1 MKKWFVLALLALTTS
16 GCAVRTSSG
25 TTVRFFA
32 RGLPL
37 QITHTCT
44 ERAEVRQAGK
54 GLIGEIVGPVP
65 QDFYLDPVSF
75 DSAVSVTVQS
85 LDDKGRVVGTYHQ
98 SFDLQNRY
106 RLVQAWFITREN
118 VQGGGEARVIQCHR

>member
-1 MKKWFVLALLALTTS
+1 VLAILALMPS
-16 GCAVRTSSG
+16 GCAYTTSRG
-25 TTVRFFA
+25 TVVRFLP

-44 ERAEVRQAGK
+44 NLADVHQAGK
-54 GLIGEIVGPVP
+54 GLIGHIVGPVP
-65 QDFYLDPVSF
+65 QDFYLDPVSM

-98 SFDLQNRY
+98 SFDLHNRY
-106 RLVQAWFITREN
+106 RLVQAWFITREH
-118 VQGGGEARVIQCHR
+118 VQGGGDARTVQCQR